1 MKTKIDHSVSSILS
15 LGKQPVSNR
24 FLACKSSAAPFFDL
38 SFVWDESLGCMAL
51 ANKFP
56 VSEIK
61 PRFEWITCFEPEEH
75 LDHMVDQIIE
85 ICGVSKHTKIVGYSF
100 KDDSTLARIVDK
112 TGAIGWRL
120 DPISDFGLADKLAS
134 VESFQ
139 EAFTREKS
147 EKIALENG
155 KSDLVIARHVVEHSY
170 DIPSFINGLKNL
182 IHDSGFLA
190 FELPNCENAMT
201 NGDCTVLWEEHTA
214 YFTRNSFRELMNK
227 NGLDIIF
234 EDEYEYPLEN
244 SILMV
249 VKKSSTK
256 PSFDQIYSADKEL
269 FETFAKKVEVR
280 KTMVREKLLALR
292 QRHGRISIFGAGHL
306 AISFISFN
314 QIEDLIDVCF
324 DDNPHKNGMFLP
336 IGKIPIVS
344 SKNLT
349 SDQYPVCLL
358 GLNPQHHHKIRKNF
372 TDYLDANGRM
382 ISIFSSTDNNL
393 DDLY

>member
-1 MKTKIDHSVSSILS
+1 
-15 LGKQPVSNR
+15 
-24 FLACKSSAAPFFDL
+24 
-38 SFVWDESLGCMAL
+38 
-51 ANKFP
+51 
-56 VSEIK
+56 
-61 PRFEWITCFEPEEH
+61 
-75 LDHMVDQIIE
+75 
-85 ICGVSKHTKIVGYSF
+85 
-100 KDDSTLARIVDK
+100 
-112 TGAIGWRL
+112 
-120 DPISDFGLADKLAS
+120 
-134 VESFQ
+134 
-139 EAFTREKS
+139 
-147 EKIALENG
+147 
-155 KSDLVIARHVVEHSY
+155 
-170 DIPSFINGLKNL
+170 
-182 IHDSGFLA
+182 
-190 FELPNCENAMT
+190 
-201 NGDCTVLWEEHTA
+201 
-214 YFTRNSFRELMNK
+214 
-227 NGLDIIF
+227 
-234 EDEYEYPLEN
+234 
-244 SILMV
+244 MV